1 MDFNHKPV
9 LLEETLEGL
18 DIKENGIYV
27 DCTLGGG
34 GHSLEI
40 LKRLGP
46 EGRLIAIDQDEDA
59 LKTSQKKLE
68 EYKDK
73 VTFVKSNYAYLE
85 SILDSLGID
94 KVDGVLMDIGVSSYQ
109 LDEKERGFSYHQDA
123 TLDMRMD
130 QSSELTAKYVVNNYS
145 KEELELIFW
154 NYGEEKWGRR
164 IAQFIV
170 EAREEKEI
178 ETTLE
183 LVELIKKAIPKK
195 IRMQGKHPAKR
206 VFQALRIE
214 VNKELDVLEST
225 IGIVIDRLNKN
236 GRLAIITF
244 HSIEDRIVKTRFNEL
259 AKGCTC
265 PPDFPICVCNNKQ
278 IIKVVNRKPIVASKE
293 ELEEN
298 RRATSAKLRVCK
310 KIIS

>member
-1 MDFNHKPV
+1 MDFNHVPV
-9 LLEETLEGL
+9 LLKETIEGL
-18 DIKENGIYV
+18 DIKKNGIYV

-34 GHSLEI
+34 GHSIEI
-40 LKRLGP
+40 LKRLGTD
-46 EGRLIAIDQDEDA
+46 GKLIAIDQDEDA
-59 LKTSQKKLE
+59 LKEAQKNLE
-68 EYKDK
+68 AYKDQ
-73 VTFVKSNYAYLE
+73 VYFVKSNYAYLE
-85 SILDSLGID
+85 SILDSLGIE

-130 QSSELTAKYVVNNYS
+130 KSQELTAKYVVNNYS
-145 KEELELIFW
+145 KEELENIFW
-154 NYGEEKWGRR
+154 NYGEEKWGKR
-164 IAQFIV
+164 IAEFII
-170 EAREEKEI
+170 EERSQKEI

-183 LVELIKKAIPKK
+183 LVDIIKKAIPKK
-195 IRMQGKHPAKR
+195 IRMEGKHPAKR

-225 IGIVIDRLNKN
+225 LGLAVERLKED

-244 HSIEDRIVKTRFNEL
+244 HSIEDRIVKTRFMEL

-265 PPDFPICVCNNKQ
+265 PPEFPICVCDKKQ
-278 IIKVVNRKPIVASKE
+278 EIKIITRRPITASAE

-298 RRATSAKLRVCK
+298 RRAKSAKLRICK
-310 KIIS
+310 KI

>member
-1 MDFNHKPV
+1 MEFNHIPV
-9 LLEETLEGL
+9 LLNETIEGL

-46 EGRLIAIDQDEDA
+46 DGKLVAIDQDEEA
-59 LKTSQKKLE
+59 LIEAQKNLSQ
-68 EYKDK
+68 YKDK
-73 VTFVKSNYAYLE
+73 IYFVKSNYAFLA
-85 SILDSLGID
+85 SILDSLNID

-109 LDEKERGFSYHQDA
+109 LDEKKRGFSYHQDA
-123 TLDMRMD
+123 VLDMRMD
-130 QSSELTAKYVVNNYS
+130 KTQEITAKYIVNNYS
-145 KEELELIFW
+145 KEELENIFW
-154 NYGEEKWGRR
+154 NYGEEKWGKR
-164 IAQFIV
+164 IAEFIIN
-170 EAREEKEI
+170 ERTEKEI
-178 ETTLE
+178 ITTLE
-183 LVELIKKAIPKK
+183 LVDIIKKAIPKK
-195 IRMQGKHPAKR
+195 IRMEGKHPAKR

-225 IGIVIDRLNKN
+225 LAIAVDRLKVG

-244 HSIEDRIVKTRFNEL
+244 HSIEDRIVKTGFMEL

-265 PPDFPICVCNNKQ
+265 PPEFPICVCNKKRE
-278 IIKVVNRKPIVASKE
+278 IKILTRKPITATKE

-298 RRATSAKLRVCK
+298 RRAKSAKLRVCK
-310 KIIS
+310 KI

>member
-1 MDFNHKPV
+1 MDFNHIPV
-9 LLEETLEGL
+9 LLEETIEGL

-40 LKRLGP
+40 LKKLGP
-46 EGRLIAIDQDEDA
+46 EGKLVAIDQDEDA
-59 LKTSQKKLE
+59 LIEAQKRLE

-73 VTFVKSNYAYLE
+73 IYFVKSNFAYLE

-109 LDEKERGFSYHQDA
+109 LDEGERGFSYHQNA
-123 TLDMRMD
+123 ALDMRMD
-130 QSSELTAKYVVNNYS
+130 KSQELTAKYVVNNYS
-145 KEELELIFW
+145 REELENILW
-154 NYGEEKWGRR
+154 NYGEEKWGKR
-164 IAQFIV
+164 IAEFIL
-170 EAREEKEI
+170 EERAEKEI
-178 ETTLE
+178 ESTFE
-183 LVELIKKAIPKK
+183 LVDIIKKAIPKK
-195 IRMQGKHPAKR
+195 IRMEGKHPAKR

-225 IGIVIDRLNKN
+225 LGIAVDRLKLD

-244 HSIEDRIVKTRFNEL
+244 HSIEDRIVKTRFIEL

-265 PPDFPICVCNNKQ
+265 PPEFPICVCDKTQ
-278 IIKVVNRKPIVASKE
+278 EIKIITRRPITASKE
-293 ELEEN
+293 ELEKN
-298 RRATSAKLRVCK
+298 TRARSAKLRICK
-310 KIIS
+310 KI

>member
-1 MDFNHKPV
+1 MEFNHIPV
-9 LLEETLEGL
+9 LLEETIEGL

-46 EGRLIAIDQDEDA
+46 SGKLVAIDQDEDA
-59 LKTSQKKLE
+59 LIEAQKKLS

-73 VTFVKSNYAYLE
+73 VYFVKSNYAYLA
-85 SILDSLGID
+85 SILDSLNID

-123 TLDMRMD
+123 VLDMRMD
-130 QSSELTAKYVVNNYS
+130 KSQELTAKYIVNNYS
-145 KEELELIFW
+145 KEELENIFW
-154 NYGEEKWGRR
+154 NYGEEKWGKR
-164 IAQFIV
+164 IAEFIIN
-170 EAREEKEI
+170 ERNEKEI
-178 ETTLE
+178 ISTLE
-183 LVELIKKAIPKK
+183 LVEIIKKAIPKK
-195 IRMQGKHPAKR
+195 IRMEGKHPAKR

-225 IGIVIDRLNKN
+225 LGIAIDRLNLD
-236 GRLAIITF
+236 GRLAVITF
-244 HSIEDRIVKTRFNEL
+244 HSIEDRIVKTRFMEL

-265 PPDFPICVCNNKQ
+265 PPEFPICVCNKKQ
-278 IIKVVNRKPIVASKE
+278 EIKILTRKPITASKE
-293 ELEEN
+293 ELENN
-298 RRATSAKLRVCK
+298 RRAKSAKLRVCK
-310 KIIS
+310 KI

>member
-1 MDFNHKPV
+1 MDFNHIPV
-9 LLEETLEGL
+9 LLEETIEGL

-40 LKRLGP
+40 LKKLGP
-46 EGRLIAIDQDEDA
+46 EGKLVAIDQDEDA
-59 LKTSQKKLE
+59 LIEGQKRLE

-73 VTFVKSNYAYLE
+73 IYFVKSNFAYLE

-109 LDEKERGFSYHQDA
+109 LDEGERGFSYHQNA
-123 TLDMRMD
+123 ALDMRMD
-130 QSSELTAKYVVNNYS
+130 KSQELTAKYVVNNYS
-145 KEELELIFW
+145 REELENILW
-154 NYGEEKWGRR
+154 NYGEEKWGKR
-164 IAQFIV
+164 IAEFIL
-170 EAREEKEI
+170 EERAEKEI
-178 ETTLE
+178 ESTFE
-183 LVELIKKAIPKK
+183 LVDIIKKAIPKK
-195 IRMQGKHPAKR
+195 IRMEGKHPAKR

-225 IGIVIDRLNKN
+225 LGIAVDRLKLD

-244 HSIEDRIVKTRFNEL
+244 HSIEDRIVKTRFIEL

-265 PPDFPICVCNNKQ
+265 PPEFPICVCDKTQ
-278 IIKVVNRKPIVASKE
+278 EIKIITRRPITASKE
-293 ELEEN
+293 ELEKN
-298 RRATSAKLRVCK
+298 TRARSAKLRICK
-310 KIIS
+310 KI

>member
-1 MDFNHKPV
+1 MEFNHIPV
-9 LLEETLEGL
+9 LLNETIEGL

-46 EGRLIAIDQDEDA
+46 DGKLVAIDQDEEA
-59 LKTSQKKLE
+59 LIEAQKNLSQ
-68 EYKDK
+68 YKDK
-73 VTFVKSNYAYLE
+73 IYFVKSNYAYLA
-85 SILDSLGID
+85 SILDSLNID

-109 LDEKERGFSYHQDA
+109 LDEKKRGFSYHQDA
-123 TLDMRMD
+123 VLDMRMD
-130 QSSELTAKYVVNNYS
+130 KTQEITAKYIVNNYS
-145 KEELELIFW
+145 KEELENIFW
-154 NYGEEKWGRR
+154 NYGEEKWGKR
-164 IAQFIV
+164 IAEFIIN
-170 EAREEKEI
+170 ERAEKEI
-178 ETTLE
+178 ITTLE
-183 LVELIKKAIPKK
+183 LVDIIKKAIPKK
-195 IRMQGKHPAKR
+195 IRMEGKHPAKR

-225 IGIVIDRLNKN
+225 LAIAVDRLKVG

-244 HSIEDRIVKTRFNEL
+244 HSIEDRIVKTGFMEL

-265 PPDFPICVCNNKQ
+265 PPEFPICVCNKKRE
-278 IIKVVNRKPIVASKE
+278 IKILTRKPITATKE

-298 RRATSAKLRVCK
+298 RRAKSAKLRVCK
-310 KIIS
+310 KI

>member
-9 LLEETLEGL
+9 LLKETIEGL
-18 DIKENGIYV
+18 NIKENGIYV

-40 LKRLGP
+40 VKRLGD
-46 EGRLIAIDQDEDA
+46 EGKLIAIDQDNEA
-59 LKTSQKKLE
+59 LVEAQSKLA

-73 VTFVKSNYAYLE
+73 IYFIKSNYAYLD
-85 SILDSLGID
+85 SILDNLGID

-123 TLDMRMD
+123 QLDMRMD
-130 QSSELTAKYVVNNYS
+130 QNSELTAKYIINNYS
-145 KEELELIFW
+145 QEELENIFW
-154 NYGEEKWGRR
+154 NYGEEKWGKR
-164 IAQFIV
+164 ITEFII
-170 EAREEKEI
+170 EERQNKEI

-183 LVELIKKAIPKK
+183 LVEIIKKAIPKK

-225 IGIVIDRLNKN
+225 LGVAIERLNKN
-236 GRLAIITF
+236 GRLAVITF
-244 HSIEDRIVKTRFNEL
+244 HSIEDRIVKTRFNEY

-265 PPDFPICVCNNKQ
+265 PPDFPICVCNKKESIK
-278 IIKVVNRKPIVASKE
+278 IINRKPITASEE

-298 RRATSAKLRVCK
+298 RRSKPAKLRICK
-310 KIIS
+310 KI